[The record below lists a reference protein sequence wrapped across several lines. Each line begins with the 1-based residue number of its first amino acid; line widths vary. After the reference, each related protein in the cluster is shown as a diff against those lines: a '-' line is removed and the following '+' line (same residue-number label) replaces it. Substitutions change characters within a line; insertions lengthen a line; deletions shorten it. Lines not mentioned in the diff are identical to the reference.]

1 MLSKEAPEVTIVDN
15 KQLYEQIEK
24 CAGLSASVLYG
35 DDIQLYVAE
44 LLVLRN
50 VGRNNKNSFV

>member
-35 DDIQLYVAE
+35 DGIQLYVAE

-50 VGRNNKNSFV
+50 VLQGHRKK